1 MDCVVAKGIVIDC
14 CVYVSVV
21 WTLRWPPSVVDKCVV
36 VTEVVDS
43 IVINVDDRSLDGDVL
58 IDEVDVIEALVL
70 SFPYINI

>member
-1 MDCVVAKGIVIDC
+1 M
-14 CVYVSVV
+14 
-21 WTLRWPPSVVDKCVV
+21 
-36 VTEVVDS
+36 TEVVDS